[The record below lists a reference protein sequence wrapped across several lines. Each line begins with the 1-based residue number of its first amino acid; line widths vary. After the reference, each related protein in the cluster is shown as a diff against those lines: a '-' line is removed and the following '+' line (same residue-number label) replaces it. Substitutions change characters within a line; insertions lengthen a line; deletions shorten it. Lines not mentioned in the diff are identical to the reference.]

1 VLDLFSIMVPH
12 YHIAAEVGIRQS
24 IAPWT
29 VKRRFRHALPR
40 ILPWAIEPKE
50 GFSIMALIISEPQ
63 TRKLIDM
70 GQAVNLVDKMFRDRA
85 AGKMRSVPRRRL
97 KGSEKQLNMMAAWH
111 QDSDLICLRSYA
123 ADANTITLYHGR
135 KGGIQAIINMGFL
148 SSLRTGAA
156 TGVAAKYLAP
166 VNRKVLGVIGPGWQ
180 ATFQVE
186 AVAETCPVEQVIVWG
201 RTPKRRKD
209 FIKHMSKV
217 VKADWKDAAT
227 LDEVEASSDILVVS
241 TDSTTPVANGSN
253 LKEEVL
259 VASIGANAT
268 VKHEVSQNLIRRMDL
283 IVTDDIVAAKA
294 DSGDLVEACQ
304 TRIARWEDI
313 VPLEKIVAEGVP
325 QPRPKRIFFQSN
337 GIADEDL
344 AVGYHVLNQAKRKK
358 IKLKSVTE
366 I

>member
-1 VLDLFSIMVPH
+1 
-12 YHIAAEVGIRQS
+12 
-24 IAPWT
+24 
-29 VKRRFRHALPR
+29 
-40 ILPWAIEPKE
+40 
-50 GFSIMALIISEPQ
+50 MALIISEPQ
-63 TRKLIDM
+63 TRKLVDM
-70 GQAVNLVDKMFRDRA
+70 PQAVALLDKMFRDRA
-85 AGKMRSVPRRRL
+85 TGKMRSVPRRRL

-111 QDSDLICLRSYA
+111 QDMDLICLRSYA
-123 ADANTITLYHGR
+123 AEANTITLYHGR

-166 VNRKVLGVIGPGWQ
+166 ANSKVLGIVGPGWQ

-186 AVAETCPVEQVIVWG
+186 AVAATCRIEQVVVWG

-209 FIKHMSKV
+209 FIKQMSKV
-217 VKADWKDAAT
+217 IKADWHEA
-227 LDEVEASSDILVVS
+227 LSVDEVEAAADILVVS
-241 TDSTTPVANGSN
+241 TDSTTPVANGGS

-268 VKHEVSQNLIRRMDL
+268 VKHEVSNNLIRHMDM
-283 IVTDDIVAAKA
+283 IVVDDLAAARA

-313 VPLEKIVAEGVP
+313 VPLEKFVAEGAP

-344 AVGYHVLNQAKRKK
+344 AVGKYVLDQAKRKK
-358 IKLKSVTE
+358 LKLRNVTE

>member
-1 VLDLFSIMVPH
+1 
-12 YHIAAEVGIRQS
+12 
-24 IAPWT
+24 
-29 VKRRFRHALPR
+29 
-40 ILPWAIEPKE
+40 
-50 GFSIMALIISEPQ
+50 MALIVSEPQ

-70 GQAVNLVDKMFRDRA
+70 AQAVAQLDKMFRDRA

-111 QDSDLICLRSYA
+111 QDMDLICLRAYA
-123 ADANTITLYHGR
+123 AGANTVTLYHGR
-135 KGGIQAIINMGFL
+135 KGGIQAIIDMRYL

-166 VNRKVLGVIGPGWQ
+166 KNSKVLGIIGPGWQ

-186 AVAETCPVEQVIVWG
+186 AVAETCPIEQVIVWG

-209 FIKHMSKV
+209 FVKQMSKV
-217 VKADWKDAAT
+217 VKADWREADT
-227 LDEVEASSDILVVS
+227 VDEVEAMADILVVS
-241 TDSTTPVANGSN
+241 TDSTTPVASGGT

-268 VKHEVSQNLIRRMDL
+268 VKHEVSNHLIRRMDL
-283 IVTDDIVAAKA
+283 IVTDDLAAAKA

-313 VPLEKIVAEGVP
+313 LPLEKIVAEGVS
-325 QPRPKRIFFQSN
+325 QPRPKKIFFQSN

-344 AVGYHVLNQAKRKK
+344 AVGKYVLDQAKRKK
-358 IKLKSVTE
+358 MKLRTVTE

>member
-1 VLDLFSIMVPH
+1 M
-12 YHIAAEVGIRQS
+12 
-24 IAPWT
+24 
-29 VKRRFRHALPR
+29 
-40 ILPWAIEPKE
+40 AI
-50 GFSIMALIISEPQ
+50 IISEPQ
-63 TRKLIDM
+63 TQKLIDM
-70 GQAVNLVDKMFRDRA
+70 EQAVKALEKMFRDRA

-111 QDSDLICLRSYA
+111 QDMDLICLRSYA
-123 ADANTITLYHGR
+123 AGANTITLYNGR
-135 KGGIQAIINMGFL
+135 TGAIQAIINMGLL

-166 VNRKVLGVIGPGWQ
+166 PNSKTLGIIGPGWQ

-186 AVAETCPVEQVIVWG
+186 AVAETCPIEQVIVYG

-209 FIKHMSKV
+209 FIKQMSKV
-217 VKADWKDAAT
+217 VKCDWKEVDSV
-227 LDEVEASSDILVVS
+227 DEVEAASDILVVS
-241 TDSTTPVANGSN
+241 TDSSTPVATGTA
-253 LKEEVL
+253 LKDEVL

-268 VKHEVSQNLIRRMDL
+268 VKHEVSNNLIRRMDL
-283 IVTDDIVAAKA
+283 IVTDDLAAAKA

-313 VPLEKIVAEGVP
+313 LPLEKIVAEGAL

-344 AVGYHVLNQAKRKK
+344 AVGKYVLDQTKRKK
-358 IKLKSVTE
+358 MKLRRVTE